1 MVRTRTAP
9 PGGGDGGPGS
19 ARVDLKL
26 RTYKRAVYETLRD
39 MIMAFELQPGDRL
52 VETELAT
59 RLGVSK
65 TPVREALFML
75 EADGLVD
82 VAPYRGATVR
92 WLSLNEMQEQGYLVD
107 ALEMPGYPIV
117 VERITDAELAEIAR
131 ITQDLK
137 RARKERDEPR
147 FGQLAVEIHYRI
159 FAATGYPRLQQLI
172 RVVLGPTGIRYDK
185 AIVYPDPEA
194 WDLLLALSVAR
205 SEAIQAR
212 DSERAI
218 EAVREFRGR
227 LNERLA
233 ARLEDPAVRRWFRED
248 PPA

>member
-1 MVRTRTAP
+1 MVRTKSVAGTDA
-9 PGGGDGGPGS
+9 GDGATAAP
-19 ARVDLKL
+19 VDLKL

-39 MIMAFELQPGDRL
+39 MIMAFELQPGERL
-52 VETELAT
+52 VETDLAT

-75 EADGLVD
+75 EVDGLVD

-117 VERITDAELAEIAR
+117 VERITDAELADIAR
-131 ITQDLK
+131 ITEDLK
-137 RARKERDEPR
+137 RARKERDEPG
-147 FGQLAVEIHYRI
+147 FGRLAVAIHDRI

-212 DSERAI
+212 DAETAVQVVRQYRAL
-218 EAVREFRGR
+218 

-233 ARLEDPAVRRWFRED
+233 ARLEDPKVRRWFRED
-248 PPA
+248 PSA